1 MKHRFSFLCLICL
14 ITISLPTYSK
24 GTSEEGPIW
33 LWGLPSSYGGRDIP
47 EEVLT
52 QANQWALEKF
62 GATFRL
68 TSVPEG
74 VTNVEAL
81 NRLIAEGEFPDVAI
95 LSSDQY
101 NLLAVQ
107 KTLADLAR
115 FGKIVRLDKYFG
127 IEASYPHLYRAGQVR
142 EQMLLGTYDDAIY
155 AAPGKGT
162 RLDEDEPAW
171 AEPMWAIRRDI
182 ATDHGMPED
191 LQQLFVTLK
200 KIQQGQPK
208 RYTDAGGEAVV
219 PLGVYP
225 DVDQWTALVYQLKGA
240 GWEVDEQM
248 RVMPPWAS
256 QETYE
261 ALKAVNLLW
270 REGLLHSDSFTMDA
284 NRASELARGGAYG
297 VTCGPALFVSKAEAP
312 RENVML
318 VPPIREPDGSIGRY
332 VQQAP
337 GLVVISKECPNAD
350 AVMRL
355 MDWGLSREGWIT
367 AYLDA
372 GLRGVDWEVTDEP
385 LNWEYMATPG
395 SNYPRPEGVQSGTW
409 RSLNELMVSPPKVP
423 PGLQYLSSATE
434 VSQNPWAS
442 HSWLS
447 RMGEAGLP
455 VSYGDNDMTVA
466 PWDPDFNLEVEAKV
480 ISPWPSYSL
489 IVHDIGPVES
499 SVFAA
504 ARVKWREGLYD
515 VLSAQS
521 PVEFENRYVRLM
533 EGLVAV
539 GDWQAVF
546 EPMQAAWEEWVEEY
560 HDDRVRL
567 QTVKPRPEW
576 QKQAGFTEAWKV
588 TKATMLSAESLQK
601 IYPQLSSYQEIIME
615 TDVTYATVDGDS
627 LRLDL
632 ARPAEVKD
640 LVPGIVFIYDHFDQ
654 SAGAGAGRSNMR
666 KEIHFAAVHG
676 YVGVAIDYRRS
687 TTHRFSSQVSDVAC
701 AIRWLRANAQSY
713 GVDPARVGV
722 MGMRDGAYL
731 ALMVAFVDE
740 ASRVSGDCDY
750 SGYSSR
756 VQAVVNRDGHTS
768 LPDLYETWKEKGAL
782 ERYRE
787 WLTSRVGGTIEA
799 VPERYVAASPVT
811 YVSEDDPPVLTLQEE
826 GGIQFPLEQAKLL
839 DAKLTE
845 FGIAHSLLG
854 IHTPVRMD
862 SGNVFSPSPSRVV
875 VVYGVPD
882 GEEEEYESTTYDAIF
897 RFLDKH
903 LKQDVGK

>member
-225 DVDQWTALVYQLKGA
+225 DVDQWTALVYSLKGA
-240 GWEVDEQM
+240 GWEVDDRM
-248 RVMPPWAS
+248 RLMPPWAS

-270 REGLLHSDSFTMDA
+270 REGLLHPEAFAMGAEEADVLAKGGSF
-284 NRASELARGGAYG
+284 G
-297 VTCGPALFVSKAEAP
+297 VSCGPAPFVSMAEAP

-332 VQQAP
+332 LQQAP
-337 GLVVISKECPNAD
+337 GMVIVSRECPNVD

-372 GLRGVDWEVTDEP
+372 GLRGVDWEFTDEP
-385 LNWEYMATPG
+385 LNWEYTAAPG
-395 SNYPRPEGVQSGTW
+395 RNYPQPEGVESGTW
-409 RSLNELMVSPPKVP
+409 RSLKELMENLPKVL
-423 PGLQYLSSATE
+423 PGLQYFSSATE

-442 HSWLS
+442 HGWLS
-447 RMGEAGLP
+447 TMKEAGLP
-455 VSYGDNDMTVA
+455 AAIQNVA
-466 PWDPDFNLEVEAKV
+466 L
-480 ISPWPSYSL
+480 
-489 IVHDIGPVES
+489 
-499 SVFAA
+499 
-504 ARVKWREGLYD
+504 
-515 VLSAQS
+515 
-521 PVEFENRYVRLM
+521 
-533 EGLVAV
+533 
-539 GDWQAVF
+539 
-546 EPMQAAWEEWVEEY
+546 
-560 HDDRVRL
+560 
-567 QTVKPRPEW
+567 
-576 QKQAGFTEAWKV
+576 
-588 TKATMLSAESLQK
+588 
-601 IYPQLSSYQEIIME
+601 
-615 TDVTYATVDGDS
+615 
-627 LRLDL
+627 
-632 ARPAEVKD
+632 
-640 LVPGIVFIYDHFDQ
+640 
-654 SAGAGAGRSNMR
+654 
-666 KEIHFAAVHG
+666 
-676 YVGVAIDYRRS
+676 
-687 TTHRFSSQVSDVAC
+687 
-701 AIRWLRANAQSY
+701 
-713 GVDPARVGV
+713 
-722 MGMRDGAYL
+722 
-731 ALMVAFVDE
+731 
-740 ASRVSGDCDY
+740 
-750 SGYSSR
+750 
-756 VQAVVNRDGHTS
+756 
-768 LPDLYETWKEKGAL
+768 
-782 ERYRE
+782 
-787 WLTSRVGGTIEA
+787 
-799 VPERYVAASPVT
+799 
-811 YVSEDDPPVLTLQEE
+811 
-826 GGIQFPLEQAKLL
+826 
-839 DAKLTE
+839 
-845 FGIAHSLLG
+845 
-854 IHTPVRMD
+854 
-862 SGNVFSPSPSRVV
+862 
-875 VVYGVPD
+875 
-882 GEEEEYESTTYDAIF
+882 
-897 RFLDKH
+897 
-903 LKQDVGK
+903 